1 MQQEFIENIPEDT
14 TKGVMYI
21 IESYDSFCE
30 SLGYNNGMTQREI
43 HDDFIDYFTLLEAY
57 LINKGYNVTKLEF
70 DEQLDSNMNKIRD
83 FFSNVRTDFEKIL
96 TKNTIT
102 ELRNKY
108 NTAFNNSFS
117 YEFTTGELDRI
128 QKLINELR
136 DNIGLS
142 ELFTAEHKQRLL
154 RRLEK
159 IQSELHKKVSDLDR
173 FWGLIGDAGVV
184 IGKFGND
191 AKPIVDR
198 IKEIA
203 DIVWRTQ
210 SRSEELPSGTTTP
223 FLNSKN
229 DIQEA

>member
-1 MQQEFIENIPEDT
+1 MEQKFIENIPEDT

-30 SLGYNNGMTQREI
+30 SLGYNNGETQREI
-43 HDDFIDYFTLLEAY
+43 HDDYIDFFTLLEAY
-57 LINKGYNVTKLEF
+57 LSNKGFNVSKLEF

-83 FFSNVRTDFEKIL
+83 FISNVRTEFEKII

-108 NTAFNNSFS
+108 NTIFSNTFS
-117 YEFTTGELDRI
+117 YEFTTGDLDRV

-136 DNIGLS
+136 DNISLS

-154 RRLEK
+154 RRLER

-184 IGKFGND
+184 IAKFGND

-210 SRSEELPSGTTTP
+210 SRSEELPSGTTIP

-229 DIQEA
+229 DMQEA

>member
-1 MQQEFIENIPEDT
+1 M
-14 TKGVMYI
+14 
-21 IESYDSFCE
+21 
-30 SLGYNNGMTQREI
+30 
-43 HDDFIDYFTLLEAY
+43 
-57 LINKGYNVTKLEF
+57 
-70 DEQLDSNMNKIRD
+70 
-83 FFSNVRTDFEKIL
+83 
-96 TKNTIT
+96 
-102 ELRNKY
+102 
-108 NTAFNNSFS
+108 
-117 YEFTTGELDRI
+117 
-128 QKLINELR
+128 
-136 DNIGLS
+136 
-142 ELFTAEHKQRLL
+142 
-154 RRLEK
+154 EK